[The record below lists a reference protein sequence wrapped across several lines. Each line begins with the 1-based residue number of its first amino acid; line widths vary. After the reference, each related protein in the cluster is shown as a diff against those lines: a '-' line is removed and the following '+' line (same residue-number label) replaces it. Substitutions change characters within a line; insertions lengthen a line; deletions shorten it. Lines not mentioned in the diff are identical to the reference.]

1 MRKEYNKVR
10 TNLFTQ
16 VCYSNPFIKE
26 NNIDYAVD
34 LNEYDLLIVYRSGET
49 IIFDTFDNTYRI
61 IPYANR
67 RLTDDEELL
76 ELSIR
81 LLQRMRRMYIDQE
94 ELARR
99 TGVTRSMISRY
110 INRKS
115 IPNYITLCRLA
126 EALDCSLD
134 DLRYTHI
141 NIDDERW
148 SKCIS
153 Y

>member
-1 MRKEYNKVR
+1 MRKEYDSMR
-10 TNLFTQ
+10 TRLFRH
-16 VCYSNPFIKE
+16 VCYNNPSIYI
-26 NNIDYAVD
+26 NDIDYAVD
-34 LNEYDLLIVYRSGET
+34 LNEYDLLVVYKNGQHS
-49 IIFDTFDNTYRI
+49 IYDTFDNSFRI

-67 RLTDDEELL
+67 RLTDNEQLIEF
-76 ELSIR
+76 SIR
-81 LLQRMRRMYIDQE
+81 VQQRMRRMYIDQE
-94 ELARR
+94 ELAKRV
-99 TGVTRSMISRY
+99 GVTRSMINRY

-115 IPNYITLCRLA
+115 IPNFLTLCRIA
-126 EALDCSLD
+126 EALDCSID

>member
-61 IPYANR
+61 IFIIG
-67 RLTDDEELL
+67 DMLL
-76 ELSIR
+76 VAIVT
-81 LLQRMRRMYIDQE
+81 LLFF
-94 ELARR
+94 
-99 TGVTRSMISRY
+99 
-110 INRKS
+110 
-115 IPNYITLCRLA
+115 
-126 EALDCSLD
+126 
-134 DLRYTHI
+134 
-141 NIDDERW
+141 
-148 SKCIS
+148 
-153 Y
+153 